1 MKQSDDVI
9 DNLLCEIDSL
19 ECEMRGLHY
28 KRNVV
33 DAYYMSLWC
42 LVIAAWL
49 HSGGLK
55 RLRAP
60 PQHTTPLDF
69 HATDILLLAY
79 LSTILV
85 RFPSPP
91 HPRLFPNQ
99 TQPSTT

>member
-1 MKQSDDVI
+1 MKRDAIDDLLYEI
-9 DNLLCEIDSL
+9 DNLES
-19 ECEMRGLHY
+19 EMRGLHF

-33 DAYYMSLWC
+33 DAYYLSLWC

-60 PQHTTPLDF
+60 PQHSTPHGPLDF

-79 LSTILV
+79 MSTVLV
-85 RFPSPP
+85 S